1 MGNQESSVLFS
12 LNELMNMEQERI
24 KKESD
29 AKRATE
35 EAALAARMEDE
46 RRAREEEERRLR
58 DAAEQQRM
66 TDVRGREEAARLE
79 AIRHAEL
86 EKARLDAENRARME
100 QMSRQQDHERQLHSL
115 SQDKQKKKLLQIAIA
130 LGVFFVIFA
139 VLAGV
144 VIKKNL
150 DEKEAFQAQ
159 MQQLMADRNDIES
172 KLKNASEEDKRKL
185 MEELAGKEKAI
196 QNLQDHPT
204 EAKTAVKPKVGG
216 GGGGG
221 GGGAA
226 KTAAKPCN
234 CAPGDP
240 LCACL

>member
-24 KKESD
+24 QKESD
-29 AKRATE
+29 AKRASE
-35 EAALAARMEDE
+35 EAAVAARMEEE

-58 DAAEQQRM
+58 EAAEQQRM
-66 TDVRGREEAARLE
+66 TEARSREEAARLE
-79 AIRHAEL
+79 AIRQAEL

-100 QMSRQQDHERQLHSL
+100 QLSRQQDHERQLHSL
-115 SQDKQKKKLLQIAIA
+115 SQDKQKKKLLQIAIGLGA
-130 LGVFFVIFA
+130 LFLIFA
-139 VLAGV
+139 VVAVV

-185 MEELAGKEKAI
+185 MEELANKEKAI

-204 EAKTAVKPKVGG
+204 EAKPAAVKVGRPSG
-216 GGGGG
+216 GNTTGP
-221 GGGAA
+221 A
-226 KTAAKPCN
+226 KTTAKPCN

-240 LCACL
+240 LCACP